1 MHFRCWKLAPGGTSG
16 GQEAPGSP
24 PTHTP
29 LPPSVSSR
37 KPIARPV
44 LNSTAKWPGF
54 TGRGARARSDPLPG
68 SQEALQKRGEFLRGV
83 AEGPLRPGLSGR
95 QCPRHRQTRALGRG
109 GGRSAE
115 TETGWSQ
122 PPPRAGSAW
131 HLLIFATPPGAQHT
145 QALALVG
152 QRCSPLM
159 IPARSCKFSG
169 EGTLPPFSASCA
181 GIAGPA
187 PTEEAAEALSLP
199 GSVAGN
205 RARDWRHSEC
215 ERVRG

>member
-1 MHFRCWKLAPGGTSG
+1 MEISAGGTSG

-24 PTHTP
+24 HTHTP

-54 TGRGARARSDPLPG
+54 TGRSARARSDPLPG

-95 QCPRHRQTRALGRG
+95 QCPRHRQTPALRRG